1 MNLYLH
7 AELEYMYS
15 VTACLE
21 RTGFVFFARGDSLS
35 VVSDRLLKNTDDA
48 VAQRHMGWGMTRRT
62 VVKIS

>member
-48 VAQRHMGWGMTRRT
+48 VAQRHMG
-62 VVKIS
+62 